1 MDTSTAMTNL
11 WVDANILLRL
21 ITNDP
26 LDLADRS
33 TRLVQRA
40 EQGDITLRVSPLV
53 VAEIVWVLNSFY
65 KYSRTQVA
73 DVLIPLL
80 TSEGLLL
87 ENSEQVIA
95 ALEQMATVNVDFAD
109 AYLAEIAR
117 QQGETVVS
125 FDRDFRKLNI
135 SWIEP
140 E

>member
-1 MDTSTAMTNL
+1 MTNL
-11 WVDANILLRL
+11 WVDANVLLRL

-26 LDLADRS
+26 LDLAERS

-73 DVLIPLL
+73 EVLIPLL

-87 ENSEQVIA
+87 ENSEQIIA
-95 ALEQMATVNVDFAD
+95 ALEQMATVNVDFVD

-117 QQGETVVS
+117 KHGEPIVS
-125 FDRDFRKLNI
+125 FDRDFRRLNI

>member
-1 MDTSTAMTNL
+1 MTNL

-26 LDLADRS
+26 LDLAERS

-73 DVLIPLL
+73 EVLIPLL

-87 ENSEQVIA
+87 ENSDQIIA

-117 QQGETVVS
+117 QQGEAVVS

-135 SWIEP
+135 SWIDP